1 MRKCFKKM
9 AQIKIIYG
17 NAQDF
22 EIAADMI
29 VTDPPFEMKGAEL
42 YKIIERYHA
51 EHIVLICSMKQLLEF
66 YKVAQNYKLSWQLVM
81 ELSVP
86 NRPIHYHLPHYTHCL
101 VVYFIKNNKKSL
113 FSRKDCQ
120 RHDCF
125 EKSYFPTIIKAPR
138 ERRETHGHAKNVE
151 ALQDILSCFNV
162 NSVVDMFAGSGTTG
176 LACLE
181 LGIACTLIEKDET
194 HFKNMRQTFEFLG
207 VI

>member
-9 AQIKIIYG
+9 AQIKIIHG

-29 VTDPPFEMKGAEL
+29 VTDPPFELNGWQLNE
-42 YKIIERYHA
+42 IIKQYEAPHLL
-51 EHIVLICSMKQLLEF
+51 LICSMHQLIEFSKHTDYKMGFDFVLDLVAPKQAKSQKQPNYIHAHAVYF
-66 YKVAQNYKLSWQLVM
+66 YK
-81 ELSVP
+81 
-86 NRPIHYHLPHYTHCL
+86 
-101 VVYFIKNNKKSL
+101 KKSA
-113 FSRKDCQ
+113 FHRQHGERSDVFTKGYC
-120 RHDCF
+120 
-125 EKSYFPTIIKAPR
+125 PTIIRANS
-138 ERRETHGHAKNVE
+138 ERRNQHGQAKNE
-151 ALQDILSCFNV
+151 TAIKDMLSFFDV
-162 NSVVDMFAGSGTTG
+162 HSVVDMFAGSGTTG